1 LVVPRRKTILF
12 EAFHGRRTWPDFEL
26 HGWPWG
32 STLEREERGKGRGD
46 WHGARLR
53 GGGREGGVSWGGAAR
68 GAQSPAWQLLCAP
81 GPVHD
86 CCVRKKGKRRERKRK
101 DTKREKQKERKKGK
115 IAKPGNFRG
124 EK

>member
-1 LVVPRRKTILF
+1 MGEHT
-12 EAFHGRRTWPDFEL
+12 
-26 HGWPWG
+26 
-32 STLEREERGKGRGD
+32 RE
-46 WHGARLR
+46 
-53 GGGREGGVSWGGAAR
+53 GREGEGEGRLARCATVGRRKGGRGVMGGAAR